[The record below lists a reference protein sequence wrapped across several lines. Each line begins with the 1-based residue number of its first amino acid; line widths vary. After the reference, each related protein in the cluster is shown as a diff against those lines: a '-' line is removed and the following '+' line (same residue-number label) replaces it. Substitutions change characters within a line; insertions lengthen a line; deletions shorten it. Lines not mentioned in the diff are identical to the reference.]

1 MNLLSAMTGAIPGM
15 PELVS
20 DQDALALTATSRPVD
35 FDSSSMLHWAKILP
49 RE

>member
-20 DQDALALTATSRPVD
+20 DQDALALIKTP
-35 FDSSSMLHWAKILP
+35 LP
-49 RE
+49 IDICPLTR